1 MIYKRE
7 FLRKSIAL
15 NIMGQHVPFVPLFL
29 EVSNKLL
36 NLKKGW
42 KLEALEEET

>member
-15 NIMGQHVPFVPLFL
+15 NIMGQHIPFVPLFL

-42 KLEALEEET
+42 ELETLKEET

>member
-15 NIMGQHVPFVPLFL
+15 SRMGQHMSFVPLIL

-42 KLEALEEET
+42 DLEALEEET

>member
-15 NIMGQHVPFVPLFL
+15 SRMEQHISFVPLIL

-42 KLEALEEET
+42 KLETLKEET